1 MSESIVGLENV
12 YVALSA
18 YKMKEQNLILNA
30 LNHRLEAERTKK
42 LKDLKEQVQYVEEAI
57 KGSEK

>member
-1 MSESIVGLENV
+1 
-12 YVALSA
+12 
-18 YKMKEQNLILNA
+18 MKEQNLILNA

-57 KGSEK
+57 KGSER